1 MDAIDLLMTR
11 CSNGKLGE
19 PAPDDE
25 TLQLAIQA
33 AVRAPDH
40 GALRPW
46 RFQLIRGA
54 ARERLGKVMREALR
68 RRTPDLAAALLDKE
82 QSKPMRAP
90 LLIVVSAR
98 LRDHVKV
105 PAVEQMLSAA
115 AATQNILLTLHARGY
130 TGMWRTG
137 PAAYDSYVREGLGL
151 AEGDVIVGFL
161 YAGTATTAPPPMKR
175 PTPDEYVEE
184 WTGPVTQD

>member
-19 PAPDDE
+19 PAPDEE

-54 ARERLGKVMREALR
+54 AREQLGKVMREALR
-68 RRTPDLAAALLDKE
+68 RRTPDLAPALLDKE

-98 LRDHVKV
+98 VREHVKV
-105 PAVEQMLSAA
+105 PGVEQMLSAA
-115 AATQNILLTLHARGY
+115 AAAQNILLALHARGY

-137 PAAYDSYVREGLGL
+137 PAAYDSYVREALGMP
-151 AEGDVIVGFL
+151 EGDVIVGFL
-161 YAGTATTAPPPMKR
+161 YTGTATTAPPPIKR
-175 PTPDEYVEE
+175 PTPDDYLEE
-184 WTGPVTQD
+184 WTGPVE